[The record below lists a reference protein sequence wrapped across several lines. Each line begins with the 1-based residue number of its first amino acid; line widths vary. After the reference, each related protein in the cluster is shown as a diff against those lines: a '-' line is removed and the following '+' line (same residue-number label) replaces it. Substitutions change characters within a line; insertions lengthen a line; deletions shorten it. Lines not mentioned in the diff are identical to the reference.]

1 MESRVTKLS
10 LAAQARH
17 HWGSEIEEIEVLG
30 HPCPSF
36 VRRPGSMPEILLDA
50 RLVADRPYL
59 VQGDR
64 RLSFAA
70 HDTAVDAVAEALA
83 DVGVGPGD
91 RVLLLGANSIE
102 WTVGFWAV
110 LSTGAIVVLGNAWW
124 SPDEVAHAVDTVAPS
139 VILVDDRRLP
149 LVPPTLRCLTTD
161 ALRDIYESGPRRIL
175 QAPAIAEDDPAVILF
190 TSGTTGMPKGA
201 VLSHRG
207 IVATLQSLLVR
218 TKRLPVEGAEP
229 APGSRALLSVPLFH
243 IGGLQQIITPM
254 VTGGTVVFSVG
265 RFDPARVVGLLE
277 TEQIRAWSTV
287 PTMANR
293 VMDHLEET
301 GHEPMMGLR
310 TVGLGGS
317 PVGEHLRA
325 RVRQW
330 FPNATRGLA
339 VTYGLSE
346 AGGVVTTAAGEP
358 VMARPGTVGNPLE
371 TTVVRIDQPD
381 ESGCGEVL
389 VRSPSVMLG
398 YWAHQSSGEAADIR
412 GPVTDD
418 RWLRTGDIG
427 RLDNDGFLYITDRS
441 KDIVIRGGENVA
453 TSHVEDVLMRHPDV
467 REVAVVGLPHPSLG
481 EEVGA
486 AVVLQN
492 DVTVTGEQLS
502 AFALEH
508 LAYFEVPSCWWFVT
522 EPLPQN
528 ATGKVLKRTIRDT
541 WPPAL
546 RAVPAT

>member
-1 MESRVTKLS
+1 MESRVMMPST
-10 LAAQARH
+10 AAPPGH
-17 HWGSEIEEIEVLG
+17 HWGREIEETQVLG

-36 VRRPGSMPEILLDA
+36 VRRPGSLPEILLDA
-50 RLVADRPYL
+50 RRVADRPYL

-64 RLSFAA
+64 RMSFAA
-70 HDTAVDAVAEALA
+70 HEAAVDAVAGSLA
-83 DVGVGPGD
+83 GGAVGPGD

-102 WTVGFWAV
+102 WIVAFWAV
-110 LSTGAIVVLGNAWW
+110 LSTGAIAVLGNAWW
-124 SPDEVAHAVDTVAPS
+124 SPDEVAHAVDTVAPT
-139 VILVDDRRLP
+139 VTVVDDRRRP
-149 LVPPTLRCLTTD
+149 FVPSTRRCLTTD
-161 ALRDIYESGPRRIL
+161 ALRDTYESGPRPVR
-175 QAPAIAEDDPAVILF
+175 QAPSIAEDDPAVILF

-218 TKRLPVEGAEP
+218 TRRLPVEGAAP

-254 VTGGTVVFSVG
+254 VTGGTVVFSEG
-265 RFDPARVVGLLE
+265 RFDPARVVALLE
-277 TEQIRAWSTV
+277 KEEIRAWSTV

-293 VMDHLEET
+293 VMDHLEES
-301 GHEPMMGLR
+301 GHEPVMGLR

-325 RVRQW
+325 RVRHW

-371 TTVVRIDQPD
+371 TAVVRIDQPD
-381 ESGCGEVL
+381 EFGCGEVL

-398 YWAHQSSGEAADIR
+398 YWARVSGGEAADAR

-418 RWLRTGDIG
+418 RWLRTGEIG
-427 RLDNDGFLYITDRS
+427 RLDDDGFLYITDRS

-453 TSHVEDVLMRHPDV
+453 TSHVEDVLARHPAV
-467 REVAVVGLPHPSLG
+467 REIAVVGLPHPTLG

-486 AVVLQN
+486 AVVLMH
-492 DVTVTGEQLS
+492 DATVTGEQLG
-502 AFALEH
+502 AFAREQ
-508 LAYFEVPSCWWFVT
+508 LAYFEVPSCWWIMD

-528 ATGKVLKRTIRDT
+528 ASGKVLKRTIRDT
-541 WPPAL
+541 WPPEP
-546 RAVPAT
+546 RTVPGA